1 MGEVRYPIKPQL
13 DEYIQRVN
21 AGEFRE
27 VVLDQ
32 IITREGWE
40 PKGIQSRTLKM
51 RTAMEDKKAGR
62 AIKGT
67 AQSVKVPRIKAA
79 RARRNLERV
88 EDIDAELPGADGTE
102 DMITAANRLIR
113 QALTGSQVVSKD
125 RLAAAVQ
132 IKKMLGGDDDGKDNP
147 FAGVG
152 AEELAERTLQTCIA
166 LVGVEVLQAKFRELV
181 RDGLAEVVAPE
192 RWEPDEMA
200 AWRAKGGQDL
210 DLGEQAEAGQPF
222 LEDGGA
228 VAGSGAPHGQA
239 EPVLHDEVRLGE
251 GEPEAG
257 EALGLEPEPYPVEP
271 SALVGVED
279 EG

>member
-1 MGEVRYPIKPQL
+1 MEAPKYPIKVQL
-13 DEYIQRVN
+13 AEYVQRVN
-21 AGEFRE
+21 AGELRDAVIAE
-27 VVLDQ
+27 
-32 IITREGWE
+32 IITREGWGNH
-40 PKGIQSRTLKM
+40 GIHSRTFKM
-51 RTAMEDKKAGR
+51 RTASEDKKAGR
-62 AIKGT
+62 PTNGT
-67 AQSVKVPRIKAA
+67 GQSVKAPYVA
-79 RARRNLERV
+79 RGKARRNAERV

-166 LVGVEVLQAKFRELV
+166 LVGVEVLRAKFRELV
-181 RDGLAEVVAPE
+181 RDGLAEVVAPK

-210 DLGEQAEAGQPF
+210 ELGEQAEAGQPF

-228 VAGSGAPHGQA
+228 VAGGGAPHGQA

-257 EALGLEPEPYPVEP
+257 EALGLESESYPVEP